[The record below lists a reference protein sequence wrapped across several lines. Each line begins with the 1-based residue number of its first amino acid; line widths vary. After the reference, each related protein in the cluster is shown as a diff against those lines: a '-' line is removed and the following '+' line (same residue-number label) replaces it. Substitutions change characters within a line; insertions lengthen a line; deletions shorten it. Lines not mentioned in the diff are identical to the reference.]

1 MKKFLFLIL
10 FMFSTGSFSES
21 APITFS
27 FDDTSP
33 TIQRYQVVWMYQMK
47 VRYWNDGTK
56 ITVYN
61 LPLDSRI
68 HKEFV
73 RRVLQISPITYQQSI
88 DRLINSGNSSN
99 YKTVSNETQMYNEIS
114 RNPGSIGYIGNNLLL
129 VSSGGNVREIT
140 IID

>member
-1 MKKFLFLIL
+1 MKKALFLL
-10 FMFSTGSFSES
+10 MMFYGVAIADST
-21 APITFS
+21 PVTFS
-27 FDDTSP
+27 FDDTTPS
-33 TIQRYQVVWMYQMK
+33 IQRYQVVWMYQMK

-88 DRLINSGNSSN
+88 DRLINSGNASN